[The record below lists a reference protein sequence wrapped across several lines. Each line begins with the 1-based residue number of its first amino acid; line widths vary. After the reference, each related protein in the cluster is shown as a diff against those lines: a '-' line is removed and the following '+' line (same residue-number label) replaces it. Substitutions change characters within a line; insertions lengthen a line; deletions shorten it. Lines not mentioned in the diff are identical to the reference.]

1 MGGIE
6 SHIHEVSSRLVALGH
21 EVTVLSADPTGQL
34 PRQETA
40 DRIRFI
46 RVPTWLSKSDYSL
59 APALYRRIM
68 SCNFDVA
75 HIQGYH
81 TFVPPL
87 GMLAAVRKKVP
98 FVITFH
104 SGGHSSGLRKLLRPV
119 QWKALAPLVR
129 KASRHVGVSDFE
141 ATLFSD
147 AMGIPRRL
155 FTIIPNGAELPAAPA
170 VPVKKCGTRIISI
183 GRLEQYKGH
192 HLAIQALHKLQWR
205 LPDVHLLILGSGPYE
220 SELRKL
226 VKTLRLEQ
234 KVSFQSIPP
243 LDRKSMASVLSTA
256 DLVVLLSEYE
266 AHPVAVM
273 EALALGRR
281 VLTSDTSGFA
291 ELAQKGLTQTVSL
304 KSSPVEI
311 AATME
316 AALRV
321 PPRSA
326 KITLPTWDDCAN
338 KLNEVYHAAARPPV

>member
-1 MGGIE
+1 VIESIPEERSTLSPQASPTRPPLRIMMISARAFPFMGGIE

-155 FTIIPNGAELPAAPA
+155 FTIIPKWRRTARCA
-170 VPVKKCGTRIISI
+170 CGTSKKMRHA
-183 GRLEQYKGH
+183 H
-192 HLAIQALHKLQWR
+192 HFHWTPGAIQG
-205 LPDVHLLILGSGPYE
+205 PPFSYSGS
-220 SELRKL
+220 
-226 VKTLRLEQ
+226 
-234 KVSFQSIPP
+234 
-243 LDRKSMASVLSTA
+243 A
-256 DLVVLLSEYE
+256 
-266 AHPVAVM
+266 
-273 EALALGRR
+273 
-281 VLTSDTSGFA
+281 
-291 ELAQKGLTQTVSL
+291 
-304 KSSPVEI
+304 
-311 AATME
+311 
-316 AALRV
+316 
-321 PPRSA
+321 
-326 KITLPTWDDCAN
+326 
-338 KLNEVYHAAARPPV
+338 